1 MNELFKTS
9 DFSSKNDATRD
20 FQLENLS
27 SKKILGKGTDLAWDE
42 PTKVSS
48 KKIWKIGDR
57 CEVISPKKYSG
68 EKGHVCGFHADDI
81 SEFWVKLDNYDLQIR
96 VTVSPQSSE
105 LLTTTSQDSPQ
116 LKTLL
121 PLLPR

>member
-1 MNELFKTS
+1 VNELFKTS

-27 SKKILGKGTDLAWDE
+27 SKKILGKDTDPAWDE

-48 KKIWKIGDR
+48 KKIWKVGDR

-68 EKGHVCGFHADDI
+68 EKGHVCGFHADDS

-96 VTVSPQSSE
+96 VTPAHMKFFSIRGDAKS
-105 LLTTTSQDSPQ
+105 DRG
-116 LKTLL
+116 KTEF
-121 PLLPR
+121 